1 MKKKRKGPTAEEQ
14 RRHDDYVAKLSLVTD
29 KSLTELTLEE
39 FRWLAGRF
47 FVPLGETRQS
57 RIRRE
62 FVGSLVSEES
72 TAFYTSTNARLA
84 EEEDR
89 WYVEGGPRPRL
100 PPLPSV
106 LDFVDAAYAKALAN
120 KTTWPVP

>member
-1 MKKKRKGPTAEEQ
+1 
-14 RRHDDYVAKLSLVTD
+14 VAKLSLVTD
-29 KSLTELTLEE
+29 KPLADLTLEE

-57 RIRRE
+57 RLRRE
-62 FVGSLVSEES
+62 FVGSLASEES
-72 TAFYTSTNARLA
+72 TEIYTSTNTRRA

-89 WYVEGGPRPRL
+89 LYVEGGPRPKL

-120 KTTWPVP
+120 NTTWPSP